1 MSPLGTTSQPT
12 EAPLVISAI
21 CSQGQVT
28 EQPSLGGMTDALH
41 KTRTAI
47 SFPNSE
53 KRHEREQS
61 RGRQPD
67 GDGDGDRDSILTER
81 HDMRD
86 EQTSEGPDRG
96 TGLPVL
102 FVYAD
107 YMRFQL
113 YRTALAPL
121 GYSTSR
127 ISYTYY

>member
-1 MSPLGTTSQPT
+1 
-12 EAPLVISAI
+12 
-21 CSQGQVT
+21 
-28 EQPSLGGMTDALH
+28 MTDALH

-67 GDGDGDRDSILTER
+67 GDGDEDRGSILTER

-102 FVYAD
+102 FVCAD

>member
-1 MSPLGTTSQPT
+1 M
-12 EAPLVISAI
+12 
-21 CSQGQVT
+21 T

-41 KTRTAI
+41 KMRTAI

-53 KRHEREQS
+53 KRHKREQS
-61 RGRQPD
+61 RGRQPDGD

-86 EQTSEGPDRG
+86 ERTSEGPDRG

-127 ISYTYY
+127 ILYIYY